1 MATTPSTAAASV
13 YTPGQP
19 DRRSGGRPPRDGHS
33 VGHDAPMPADRGD
46 ARRALDELLA
56 TVVEVADRFCGTE
69 WGLVAPD
76 DVAGG
81 LRLVAH
87 LLEGGLVGHLE
98 DDPGQPVFRPIVTS
112 TRKSLGDNP
121 DALYFDAAVS
131 AEHSYRVTGRT
142 AGAVYVSFTVEAGG
156 WDGAFPRRTAGVL
169 NDTGFDV
176 DDDGRFELFL
186 GGAPRRSGWLD
197 LEADATRITTR
208 HYFEHSRPAAAP
220 PVPDL
225 ELAIECLDPPAP
237 LPPPSDA
244 SVAAGLRR
252 VATYLRTRTLSMA
265 KPGDGEQPAFV
276 SREPNVFPPPVPP
289 GDHPL
294 AAADAAY
301 SMAPYLLG
309 PDEALVVTGRW
320 PRCRFA
326 NVSLWNRHLQTY
338 DYARRRVSLNRA
350 QTEVGRDGSF
360 RVVLAHDDPGV
371 ANWLDT
377 EGRPFGLLFWRYVL
391 PEGPIETPAAS
402 VVPWGE
408 VAVGG

>member
-1 MATTPSTAAASV
+1 MPV
-13 YTPGQP
+13 
-19 DRRSGGRPPRDGHS
+19 DRS
-33 VGHDAPMPADRGD
+33 D
-46 ARRALDELLA
+46 ARRALDELLG
-56 TVVEVADRFCGTE
+56 TVGEVADRFCGAE

-81 LRLVAH
+81 LRLLAH

-98 DDPGQPVFRPIVTS
+98 DDPRQPVFRPIVTS
-112 TRKSLGDNP
+112 TRKGLGDNA

-156 WDGAFPRRTAGVL
+156 WNGAFPQRTAGVL

-176 DDDGRFELFL
+176 DGDGRFEVLL
-186 GGAPRRSGWLD
+186 GGTPAPRNWLALD
-197 LEADATRITTR
+197 PDATRVTTR
-208 HYFEHSRPAAAP
+208 HYFEGARPAAAP
-220 PVPDL
+220 PVADV
-225 ELAIECLDPPAP
+225 ELVVECLDQPAP

-252 VATYLRTRTLSMA
+252 VATYLRTRTLTMA
-265 KPGDGEQPAFV
+265 KPGEAEQPAFV
-276 SREPNVFPPPVPP
+276 SGEPNVFPPPVPP

-301 SMAPYLLG
+301 SMAPYVLG
-309 PDEALVVTGRW
+309 PDEALVVNGRW

-338 DYARRRVSLNRA
+338 DYAHRRVSLNRA
-350 QTEVGRDGSF
+350 QTEVDPDGRF
-360 RVVLAHDDPGV
+360 RVVLAHADPGV

-377 EGRPFGLLFWRYVL
+377 EGRPFGLLFWRYIL
-391 PEGPIETPAAS
+391 PEGPIETPSAS
-402 VVPWGE
+402 VVPWRE
-408 VAVGG
+408 VATGG